1 MHQTA
6 RLSRSLYPLAGL
18 LVVSVLPVAG
28 CSGSREVAPAT
39 DAPGSPAAAA
49 ATPGIDPASR
59 LDLDS
64 GRVSVFSPTG
74 WRRAPR
80 SYDYLVRYQA
90 TPQVPYPSVVV
101 LAADPPADITEVT
114 ADSQAAFVEAMA
126 SLLAEREGDKLA
138 RPPAAASAG
147 PHAGVGWAATGTA
160 KLDGLPKQ
168 IERDCLAVVIDGRLY
183 TVEAWAPRGGLDDK
197 ARAAAR
203 AVAAALRI
211 PSLEPL
217 EGLPPLVPPS
227 EPEAEP
233 EEEPEAEPEAGE
245 AAPEPA
251 PAA

>member
-1 MHQTA
+1 MRHAA
-6 RLSRSLYPLAGL
+6 RLRLSHRQVACL
-18 LVVSVLPVAG
+18 LVAAPLLAAG
-28 CSGSREVAPAT
+28 CSGSRDAAPAT
-39 DAPGSPAAAA
+39 DAPGSPPGAV

-64 GRVSVFSPTG
+64 GRVSVFSPAG

-126 SLLAEREGDKLA
+126 SLLADREGDKLS

-203 AVAAALRI
+203 AVAAALCV

-217 EGLPPLVPPS
+217 EGLEPLVPPS

-233 EEEPEAEPEAGE
+233 EADE